1 MEDIEDLLLQIEEE
15 LDNGKK
21 SFFGSGV
28 TVDAEVIVNILNKI
42 REVYPTTPQRA
53 VVSKKA
59 VPPPSLRPIVPEYN
73 LAEET
78 QKASN
83 IVLMAQQRAD
93 QILSEHNIIHQA
105 QREAEIIKQQAA
117 DHKAKVLNEVRAEV
131 NELLGDTQQRLKDA
145 LNAINGAI
153 TNNNAP
159 FVMPPKI

>member
-42 REVYPTTPQRA
+42 RDVYPLTPQRA
-53 VVSKKA
+53 VSAKKTA
-59 VPPPSLRPIVPEYN
+59 PPPPLRPMVPEFN
-73 LAEET
+73 QAEET

-93 QILSEHNIIHQA
+93 QILSEHNIVHQA
-105 QREAEIIKQQAA
+105 QREADIIRQQAA
-117 DHKAKVLNEVRAEV
+117 EHKTKVLNEVRAEV
-131 NELLGDTQQRLKDA
+131 NELLGDAQRKLNDA
-145 LNAINGAI
+145 LNAINGAL

-159 FVMPPKI
+159 YVSTKI